1 MATLKFD
8 GRKTVGA
15 FAKQFED
22 QFDATLKVYKDSKGH
37 VADKNDSMASVQVYN
52 APTTGDL
59 TFRAD
64 ISVDA
69 FCKKVEQE
77 FGYVVIVFR
86 KDGRVSVPGEFPLSK
101 LELIPYQASKST
113 MDQLVQELAHNVE
126 KANLSQV
133 TGELNAKRRDIKDKK
148 QKKDIEEVIQFLDE
162 LEDGKKDKDYIDTVR
177 KIVHKYGVLE
187 VLSLIGAILSGNIIA
202 IGTNSAAILEK
213 IYDALKKK

>member
-1 MATLKFD
+1 
-8 GRKTVGA
+8 
-15 FAKQFED
+15 
-22 QFDATLKVYKDSKGH
+22 
-37 VADKNDSMASVQVYN
+37 
-52 APTTGDL
+52 
-59 TFRAD
+59 
-64 ISVDA
+64 
-69 FCKKVEQE
+69 
-77 FGYVVIVFR
+77 
-86 KDGRVSVPGEFPLSK
+86 
-101 LELIPYQASKST
+101 